1 MPHHIVE
8 TADFC
13 CPPLKGCA
21 KGKLKRARVVQDCP
35 NTIQI
40 ERLFIFCHRNS
51 LVSQSKTDFLP
62 FPSSTFFFFI
72 LLKYQLIFPN
82 IFHFLEVSH
91 KFGNDVSAGIVS
103 GTHFLARR
111 IEIYLSTNSCRYFNS
126 NLKATL
132 QLSSPLLVI
141 PTKIPPFSL
150 G

>member
-51 LVSQSKTDFLP
+51 LVSQSKIDFLS
-62 FPSSTFFFFI
+62 FPSSTFFFF
-72 LLKYQLIFPN
+72 F
-82 IFHFLEVSH
+82 FH
-91 KFGNDVSAGIVS
+91 I
-103 GTHFLARR
+103 
-111 IEIYLSTNSCRYFNS
+111 
-126 NLKATL
+126 
-132 QLSSPLLVI
+132 
-141 PTKIPPFSL
+141 TKISAYLFLTYSTSL
-150 G
+150 KLVTNLGMMCL

>member
-21 KGKLKRARVVQDCP
+21 KGKLKRAKVVQDCP
-35 NTIQI
+35 NIIQI
-40 ERLFIFCHRNS
+40 ERLFIFCHRNP

-82 IFHFLEVSH
+82 IFHFFEVSH

-103 GTHFLARR
+103 GTHFLAGR
-111 IEIYLSTNSCRYFNS
+111 IEIYLSTNSCRFFNS

-132 QLSSPLLVI
+132 PLPSPLPI
-141 PTKIPPFSL
+141 KTTKIPPFSL